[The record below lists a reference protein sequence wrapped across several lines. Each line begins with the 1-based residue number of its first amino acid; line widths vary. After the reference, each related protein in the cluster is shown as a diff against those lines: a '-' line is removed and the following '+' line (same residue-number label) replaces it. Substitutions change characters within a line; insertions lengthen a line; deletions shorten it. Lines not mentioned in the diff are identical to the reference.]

1 MAKKL
6 TGFAD
11 AMSEALMGRPAQE
24 SQPPMNPPVVEETT
38 PKKEDSKT
46 PMGTPSEAPSNTK
59 PFVITANFFSFCC
72 VFVKSS

>member
-24 SQPPMNPPVVEETT
+24 STSYEPTCSRG
-38 PKKEDSKT
+38 DYS
-46 PMGTPSEAPSNTK
+46 
-59 PFVITANFFSFCC
+59 
-72 VFVKSS
+72 